1 MVPHDDV
8 RRSLRRG
15 SEYRDMDVPVVSRL
29 VAYGGALVP
38 HDDVRR
44 LLRRG
49 SAFARIVEKVSKAPV
64 QLRKHRWLPSWHLWR
79 RDTV

>member
-1 MVPHDDV
+1 MPGRLAAYEEALVPHCDV

-15 SEYRDMDVPVVSRL
+15 SEYQDMDVPVVSRL

-44 LLRRG
+44 SLRRG
-49 SAFARIVEKVSKAPV
+49 SESRDMDVPVVS
-64 QLRKHRWLPSWHLWR
+64 
-79 RDTV
+79 